1 MPSKQAGNMSAL
13 ETDNGVVNL
22 SSEYFSVLILTSY

>member
-13 ETDNGVVNL
+13 ETDHGVVNL
-22 SSEYFSVLILTSY
+22 SSEYYSVLILTSY

>member
-1 MPSKQAGNMSAL
+1 MPSKQAGTMSSL

-22 SSEYFSVLILTSY
+22 SSEYHTVILTSY